1 MQKIFKSILSF
12 CLAVAVCVSTAVV
25 FGVTQY
31 SVADA
36 ATVDEYYSKITATG
50 GTQLLGQLHD
60 LIVETHT
67 TYTSYDDC
75 KRYGPTTDPALD
87 GTSGAVMEFYTHET
101 IKKFVGGVGDWNRE
115 HVWCQSLSNGLWG
128 TGGGGSDLHHIR
140 PSESGLNSTRGNN
153 KYGYAKD
160 SGKEA
165 WSRDNNKNNSKLG
178 GWYIGNSIF
187 EPLDNVK
194 GDAARIVMYV
204 YTHYNNASN
213 VGGTKE
219 SAKTHGNLKFTNVIS
234 ASNEAAAIQLLLE
247 WNRLDPVDEIELY
260 RNEAVYKIQGNRNPF
275 IDNSS
280 YAEAIWG
287 GGTVV
292 DPNPGPGIDPNPGP
306 SDTLKSI
313 RLNATSLNLVV
324 GDTYKL
330 TVTPTPSNA
339 SASVLWSTSD
349 SSVVTVSN
357 GQIVANAAGTATIT
371 ATSTA
376 NTSIKATAT
385 VTVRQN
391 SSSENPAGKVTITRD
406 SFTNASGGY
415 AFQTWKANNVEGT
428 AFIYGGKESSMQ
440 FTNKQKSFYLAS
452 TTTIGTIKSITV
464 TASDDNTE
472 DRPWKLLTSTTAYG
486 AMDGTNPSNGNDRGT
501 KTVTESGVTWNVNG
515 NDTHFALVYAL
526 EGEQRAAYLESVV
539 VEYASG
545 SSSGDTDELKELI
558 INPSEFAL
566 EEDESTKLTV
576 SAIPSKA
583 SAEVN
588 WTSSNPSVATVSQD
602 GVVTAISAGT
612 ATITATSTGNSQITA
627 TATVTVTAKQFV
639 SGSANATAFH
649 NAVEAIDS
657 HGGHDDWRAT
667 INAAINAYKKL
678 TAADMTE
685 VAADVEKLKSEIA
698 NYNAIVNAYNEA
710 ADDADKPALNGV
722 GRFL

>member
-12 CLAVAVCVSTAVV
+12 CLAIAVCLGTAAVL
-25 FGVTQY
+25 GVTQY
-31 SVADA
+31 TVADA
-36 ATVDEYYSKITATG
+36 AVGNYYDKITATG
-50 GTQLLGQLHD
+50 GTALLGQLHD

-75 KRYGPTTDPALD
+75 KRYGPTTDPGLD
-87 GTSGAVMEFYTHET
+87 GKGVMEFYTHET
-101 IKKFVGGVGDWNRE
+101 IMNFVGGVGDWNRE

-178 GWYIGNSIF
+178 GWYISNSIF

-219 SAKTHGNLKFTNVIS
+219 SAKTHGTLKFTNVIS
-234 ASNEAAAIQLLLE
+234 ASNESAAIQLLLE
-247 WNRLDPVDEIELY
+247 WNRLDPVDEIELK

-280 YAEAIWG
+280 YADAIWG

-306 SDTLKSI
+306 SDTLQSL
-313 RLNATSLNLVV
+313 RLNATSINLAI
-324 GDTYKL
+324 GETFNL

-339 SASVLWSTSD
+339 SASVLWSSSN
-349 SSVVTVSN
+349 SSVATVSN

-385 VTVRQN
+385 VTVRQT

-415 AFQTWKANNVEGT
+415 AFQTWKSNNVEGT
-428 AFIYGGKESSMQ
+428 AFIYGGKEDSMQ
-440 FTNKQKSFYLAS
+440 FNNKQKSYYVAS
-452 TTTIGTIKSITV
+452 TTTVGTIKSITV

-486 AMDGTNPSNGNDRGT
+486 AMDGTNPTNGTDRGT
-501 KTVTESGVTWNVNG
+501 KTVTESGVTWNING
-515 NDTHFALVYAL
+515 TDTYFALVYAL
-526 EGEQRAAYLESVV
+526 EGEQRAGYLKSIV
-539 VEYASG
+539 VEYG
-545 SSSGDTDELKELI
+545 TNSSETPDELEELI
-558 INPSEFAL
+558 INLSEFEL
-566 EEDESTKLTV
+566 EEGESTKLNV
-576 SAIPSKA
+576 SSIPSNA
-583 SAEVN
+583 SAEVS
-588 WTSSNPSVATVSQD
+588 WTSSDPSVATVSAD
-602 GVVTAISAGT
+602 GTVTAIKAGT
-612 ATITATSTGNSQITA
+612 ATITATSTVNPAIKA
-627 TATVTVTAKQFV
+627 TSTVTVIEEPFEL
-639 SGSANATAFH
+639 GSANATAFH
-649 NAVEAIDS
+649 NAVAAIDNS
-657 HGGHDDWRAT
+657 TFSQLHNT
-667 INAAINAYKKL
+667 INTAINAYKKL
-678 TAADMTE
+678 SASDKTE
-685 VAADVEKLKSEIA
+685 VADDIEKLNSEIA
-698 NYNAIVNAYNEA
+698 NYNAIVKAYNEA
-710 ADDADKPALNGV
+710 AEDADKPALNGV
-722 GRFL
+722 GRCL